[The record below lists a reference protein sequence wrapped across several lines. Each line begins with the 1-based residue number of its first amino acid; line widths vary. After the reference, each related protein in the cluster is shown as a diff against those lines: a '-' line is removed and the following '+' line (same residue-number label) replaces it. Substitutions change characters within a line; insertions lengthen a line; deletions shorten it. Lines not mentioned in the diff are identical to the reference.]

1 MRRISK
7 ASAVLIALVFLLG
20 CHTITE
26 DLPATPTNGTPT
38 MVGLPVL
45 VTPVTVPTPS
55 NPTPSSSPTPA
66 ATPTPSSPTP
76 GATPTPTPTPTP
88 DTPQGGAVAS
98 VSARVFFSE
107 CGTEIVPDATEAQV
121 GCRVHYDSTPKDSSR
136 RLTTANNISWWF
148 SNTSLVTINE
158 KNAYMPVATV
168 LRAGVLEAEVTMDG
182 VRSNRVTIRLT
193 P

>member
-1 MRRISK
+1 MRLILK
-7 ASAVLIALVFLLG
+7 ASAVLIPLVFLLG

-45 VTPVTVPTPS
+45 VTPVAVPTPS

-66 ATPTPSSPTP
+66 PTSPTP

-107 CGTEIVPDATEAQV
+107 CGTEIVPDATEAHV
-121 GCRVHYDSTPKDSSR
+121 GCRVHYDSTPKDASR

-158 KNAYMPVATV
+158 KNAYMPVASV
-168 LRAGVLEAEVTMDG
+168 ERAGTLEAEVTMDG
-182 VRSNRVTIRLT
+182 VRSNRVTIRLL